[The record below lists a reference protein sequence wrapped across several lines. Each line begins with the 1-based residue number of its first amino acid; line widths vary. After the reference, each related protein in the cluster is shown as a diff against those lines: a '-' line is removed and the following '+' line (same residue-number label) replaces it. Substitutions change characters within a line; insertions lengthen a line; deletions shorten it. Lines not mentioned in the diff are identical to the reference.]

1 MENIDTNFLHLYL
14 FMYLLS
20 YLKQVL
26 KSSFF
31 FFFIFLLLVLLFSSV
46 LKVLALR
53 KSQGQ
58 NILEVLRTIRRCL
71 DSLGQP
77 HCFHPPCVLFLLEL
91 LACQKDFT
99 K

>member
-14 FMYLLS
+14 FI
-20 YLKQVL
+20 VL
-26 KSSFF
+26 PEASFEILILFF
-31 FFFIFLLLVLLFSSV
+31 FFYFLLLVLLFSSV

-58 NILEVLRTIRRCL
+58 NILEVLRTIRQCL